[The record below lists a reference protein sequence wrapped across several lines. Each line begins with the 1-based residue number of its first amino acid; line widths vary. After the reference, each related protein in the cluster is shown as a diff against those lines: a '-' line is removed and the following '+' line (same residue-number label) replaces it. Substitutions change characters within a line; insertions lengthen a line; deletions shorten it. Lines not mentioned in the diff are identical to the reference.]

1 MNDTYTFPA
10 FDDCLSDLNQFI
22 LDLVSLY
29 EAGKLRSWGDLEE
42 QVNAFFTPEKME
54 QMESRV
60 PGWQK
65 MASYKSGVTLTHVT
79 GVFLGLFMLPEFK
92 SLSAERRQLAK
103 WTVLFHDLEKEF
115 TGGAG
120 EKDKTHAFRS
130 AVTTARRLPPL
141 GFAIAPEYERE
152 FGPWSRLVLSAIKTS
167 TDSFGT
173 VQDNTKLP
181 VILTGIEKMF
191 GAGTPGALIVKAV
204 LLHMSINVVIEWP
217 QAAPLTDAEI
227 QSYMDGELLP
237 LLKVMM
243 LADNEGWVL
252 FYPEREEQRQNTL
265 DAFEKI
271 EKRIS
276 GISL

>member
-92 SLSAERRQLAK
+92 SLSAERRQLGK

-141 GFAIAPEYERE
+141 GFAITPEYERE
-152 FGPWSRLVLSAIKTS
+152 IGPWSQLALSATKTS
-167 TDSFGT
+167 ADYSEPI
-173 VQDNTKLP
+173 QDNAKLP
-181 VILTGIEKMF
+181 EMLAGIEKLF
-191 GAGTPGALIVKAV
+191 GAGTPGALVVKAV
-204 LLHMSINVVIEWP
+204 LLHMSIDVVIEWP
-217 QAAPLTDAEI
+217 QAAPLTEAEI
-227 QSYMDGELLP
+227 QSYVDTHLLP

-243 LADNEGWVL
+243 LADNEGWVM

-265 DAFEKI
+265 DAFGKI

-276 GISL
+276 GVSL

>member
-22 LDLVSLY
+22 LDVVSLY

-92 SLSAERRQLAK
+92 SLSAERRQLAR

-120 EKDKTHAFRS
+120 EK
-130 AVTTARRLPPL
+130 
-141 GFAIAPEYERE
+141 
-152 FGPWSRLVLSAIKTS
+152 
-167 TDSFGT
+167 
-173 VQDNTKLP
+173 
-181 VILTGIEKMF
+181 
-191 GAGTPGALIVKAV
+191 
-204 LLHMSINVVIEWP
+204 
-217 QAAPLTDAEI
+217 
-227 QSYMDGELLP
+227 
-237 LLKVMM
+237 
-243 LADNEGWVL
+243 
-252 FYPEREEQRQNTL
+252 
-265 DAFEKI
+265 
-271 EKRIS
+271 
-276 GISL
+276 

>member
-65 MASYKSGVTLTHVT
+65 MVAYKSGVTLTHVT

-217 QAAPLTDAEI
+217 QAAPLTDVEI